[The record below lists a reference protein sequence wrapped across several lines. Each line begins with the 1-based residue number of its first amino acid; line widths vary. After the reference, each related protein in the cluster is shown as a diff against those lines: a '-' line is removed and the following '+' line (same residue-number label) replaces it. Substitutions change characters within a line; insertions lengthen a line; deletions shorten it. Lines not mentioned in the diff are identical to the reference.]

1 MNILVTGANGLLGKE
16 MVLLSANSE
25 DRYVF
30 TDIDELDITNWDSY
44 RILNL
49 KMVLRRLFD
58 GTWIIV
64 DGGMLLL
71 TANIRVVM
79 CEYMKIVEK
88 IKII

>member
-1 MNILVTGANGLLGKE
+1 
-16 MVLLSANSE
+16 
-25 DRYVF
+25 
-30 TDIDELDITNWDSY
+30 
-44 RILNL
+44 
-49 KMVLRRLFD
+49 MVLRRLFD

-71 TANIRVVM
+71 MANIRVVM